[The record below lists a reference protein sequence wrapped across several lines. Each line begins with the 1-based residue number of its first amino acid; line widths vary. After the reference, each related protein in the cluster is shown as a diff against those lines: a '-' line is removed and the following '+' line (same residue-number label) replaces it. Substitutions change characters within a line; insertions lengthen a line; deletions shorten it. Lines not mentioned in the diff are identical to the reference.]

1 MLSVELEGRLIFKKI
16 GVLVLVARSLCYFG
30 GTEASFVFE
39 KRFTLDLLIPEVRIC
54 EYLSNFTELQ
64 KEDPA
69 G

>member
-1 MLSVELEGRLIFKKI
+1 MLSVELEGWLIFFKKI

-54 EYLSNFTELQ
+54 EYLSNFTELWR
-64 KEDPA
+64 A
-69 G
+69 NMS